1 MKGRIVWLLLMAL
14 ALGGCSSFFEGGLVV
29 GAPTVQVSRENFSF
43 STEKDENG
51 NIVAYNYS
59 YTLVLYPLPG
69 SPRGSVVLLDQDG
82 NPVDFPFTISEP
94 CPVQAVSCPPV
105 SRNVSKESATPL
117 APVLV
122 EKYRTVS
129 LDGQSKIV
137 RLPAPIEVY

>member
-1 MKGRIVWLLLMAL
+1 MAL

-43 STEKDENG
+43 STERDENG

-69 SPRGSVVLLDQDG
+69 SPRGYVVLLDQGG
-82 NPVDFPFTISEP
+82 NPVDSPFTISEP
-94 CPVQAVSCPPV
+94 CPVQAPSCPLV
-105 SRNVSKESATPL
+105 SRNVSKKSATPL

-122 EKYRTVS
+122 DKYRTFS
-129 LDGQSKIV
+129 LDGQSKVI